1 VSWLLEGF
9 LSSANMLFS
18 RTAPSSSV
26 EAKVQAA
33 PVSTAEPSTSTYLAP
48 SSTYVAPTSTY
59 VAPTSTYVAPA
70 VTTTAA
76 SSGGDWHTGGH
87 ATYFYQ
93 NGNAGA
99 CGWYK
104 SDSDLV
110 RVGCKFLWLANANP
124 LQT

>member
-9 LSSANMLFS
+9 LSSVNMLFL
-18 RTAPSSSV
+18 RTAPSSSA
-26 EAKVQAA
+26 EAEATSSLWVQAA
-33 PVSTAEPSTSTYLAP
+33 PVSTAEPSTSTYVAP
-48 SSTYVAPTSTY
+48 SSTY